1 MSGNSTCSYISPA
14 GIPCQ
19 EALESSGQ
27 CCFWHDPSIDKHGPP
42 LGDRLEQLARSG
54 ASLHGLLLKDADL
67 RDVNLVNRGSDTGF
81 DLSYSDLYHAHLNG
95 AHLFNL
101 KLQGGSLMKANLS
114 EANLHLCSF
123 ENTNLLG
130 IRWGK
135 ARIDGMKIGEKIS
148 QEFKAERAYKEKDS
162 PKAIDNFEQS
172 EEIYRDLRKLAE
184 RQGLFEQAGHFL
196 CKELTMR
203 RYQFPLY
210 SRRRIQSKLID
221 LFCGYGERPLN
232 VIVFS
237 LLLILVSAL
246 CYFFLGVSANGEE
259 IGFDTE
265 LSLGA
270 NMEYFFN
277 SIYYSVVTFTTLGY
291 GDITPVGASR
301 FVAALEAFIGSFTLA
316 LFVVVFVKKMTR

>member
-1 MSGNSTCSYISPA
+1 MSDNNLCSYVSPE
-14 GIPCQ
+14 GIPCRQ
-19 EALESSGQ
+19 EAEDSGK
-27 CCFWHDPSIDKHGPP
+27 CFWHDPSIDKRDHS
-42 LGDRLEQLARSG
+42 LSKELEQLARSG
-54 ASLHGLLLKDADL
+54 ASLHGLLLKEADL
-67 RDVNLVNRGSDTGF
+67 KEVNLVKRGSDTGY

-101 KLQGGSLMKANLS
+101 KLQNGSLMKANLA

-130 IRWGK
+130 VKWGK
-135 ARIDGMKIGEKIS
+135 ARIDGMRVGQQIS
-148 QEFKAERAYKEKDS
+148 QERKAEQAYQKGDL

-184 RQGLFEQAGHFL
+184 TQGLFEEAGHFL

-203 RYQFPLY
+203 RFQFPLY

-237 LLLILVSAL
+237 LLLIFTSAI
-246 CYFFLGVSANGEE
+246 CYFFLGVSANNEV
-259 IGFDTE
+259 IGFNSE
-265 LSLGA
+265 LSVET
-270 NMEYFFN
+270 NMKYFFN